1 MVPLSPSPIWPSH
14 LSHPSIFRRASCLPV
29 SLLQPLTLQWS
40 QASMAVAQ
48 KAERVPSGAG
58 EAKER
63 REVDREEDSD
73 TPDFSPF
80 FNLLL
85 VTGLQCLGVLGQQ
98 TPPRRVD
105 AATRVP
111 APLFDVYTPPR
122 DRRVAQPGEEE

>member
-14 LSHPSIFRRASCLPV
+14 LSHPSIYCRASCLPV

-48 KAERVPSGAG
+48 RAERVPSGAG

-73 TPDFSPF
+73 TPD
-80 FNLLL
+80 
-85 VTGLQCLGVLGQQ
+85 CLGVLGQQ